1 MPRSRARWQASCN
14 VSCDRGNSSTGD
26 CMKPSALLFRALLLL
41 AALAA
46 LLSSLPARA
55 AEATDETVILVAKP
69 ALRDRLYGATILISK
84 PLGNGQHI
92 GLIVNKPTPMTL
104 GRLFPGH
111 GPSLK
116 VSDPVYLGGPVST
129 EVIFALVQRAD
140 SPGNRSVQ
148 LTSDLYLV
156 LDRELVDKVIE
167 AEADHARFYA
177 GMVLWRTGELRN
189 ELERGFWYVLDADAN
204 LVLKKSMTGMWEELV
219 KRSEQQKNM
228 IRTELEAP
236 ASQSRTTTL
245 LGGD

>member
-1 MPRSRARWQASCN
+1 MNP
-14 VSCDRGNSSTGD
+14 
-26 CMKPSALLFRALLLL
+26 PSLFIRCLLVLVALT
-41 AALAA
+41 AAFVT
-46 LLSSLPARA
+46 LPSRA
-55 AEATDETVILVAKP
+55 AEAVDETAILVAKP

-116 VSDPVYLGGPVST
+116 VTDPVYLGGPVST

-140 SPGNRSVQ
+140 SPGTRSVQ
-148 LTSDLYLV
+148 LTQDLFLV

-167 AEADHARFYA
+167 AEADHARFFA
-177 GMVLWRTGELRN
+177 GMVLWRPGELRN
-189 ELERGFWYVLDADAN
+189 ELERGFWYVLDADAS
-204 LVLKKSMTGMWEELV
+204 LVLRKSMNGMWEELV

-236 ASQSRTTTL
+236 APQPGTATFL
-245 LGGD
+245 DGD